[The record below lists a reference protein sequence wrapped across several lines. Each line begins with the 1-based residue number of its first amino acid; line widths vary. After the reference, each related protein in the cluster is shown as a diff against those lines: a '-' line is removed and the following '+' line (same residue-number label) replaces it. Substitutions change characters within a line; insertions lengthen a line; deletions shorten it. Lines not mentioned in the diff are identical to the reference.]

1 MQWDERFLNE
11 LRALLPEYM
20 AQKRIVVGTRGKK
33 LIHCINPE
41 HRDRTP
47 SMSYHPQ
54 SRRLH
59 CFGCGANY
67 DLFDVIAMDYPDCDS
82 FPRQVKK
89 ACELFDIPLPDN
101 APASKHGV
109 RAVRR
114 AAAQPARLTADYTD
128 MVRAAVAEHGAGGSY
143 FTARGIPR
151 ALCER
156 YSLYEAGGRAWM
168 PVFLD
173 GKCTCYCARAA
184 SDNITPRYKNSP
196 GAMDI
201 FNAGYLTGEG
211 KGGALFIA
219 EAILD
224 ALSIEACGYRA
235 VALCGAA
242 NVGKFLSLCAAHPAA
257 AAGYTLVA
265 AGDMDAAG
273 ERMNRSLKEG
283 LEALGLSCAV
293 LQLPGGAKDANELLL
308 SDRAALARALAE
320 SAGAEQ
326 AAYAAE
332 SAARSLEALLDASLR
347 RASRR
352 ACPTGFAALD
362 DALDGGL
369 YAGLYIIGA
378 ISSLGKTS
386 FVLQIAD
393 YIAAHE
399 TDVLFFSLE
408 MSKFELMAKSLSRL
422 TYQLDAPA
430 GHMRAF
436 TARQVLRVDP
446 DMPLEKSMLL
456 NEALGE
462 YRTAA
467 EGLFIWEGLADIGAR
482 EIRERVQKHIQ
493 IRGCKPV
500 VVIDYLQ
507 ILKPDDPR
515 ATDKQNTDRAV
526 VELKR
531 ISRDF
536 DLPVLAIS
544 SFNRENYRNAV
555 SMEAF
560 KESGAVEYS
569 SDVLLGLQLAGAGEA
584 GFDVNA
590 AKARSPRAVELVMLK
605 NRNGIPYA
613 KIEYAYAARFSYF
626 GEGRVSHKP

>member
-1 MQWDERFLNE
+1 
-11 LRALLPEYM
+11 
-20 AQKRIVVGTRGKK
+20 
-33 LIHCINPE
+33 
-41 HRDRTP
+41 
-47 SMSYHPQ
+47 
-54 SRRLH
+54 
-59 CFGCGANY
+59 
-67 DLFDVIAMDYPDCDS
+67 
-82 FPRQVKK
+82 
-89 ACELFDIPLPDN
+89 
-101 APASKHGV
+101 
-109 RAVRR
+109 
-114 AAAQPARLTADYTD
+114 